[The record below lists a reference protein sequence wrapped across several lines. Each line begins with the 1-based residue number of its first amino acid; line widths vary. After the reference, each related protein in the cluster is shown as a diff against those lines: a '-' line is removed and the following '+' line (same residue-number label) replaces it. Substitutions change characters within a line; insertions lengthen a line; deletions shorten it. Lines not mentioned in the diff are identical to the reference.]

1 MSLEIAAVAASG
13 IAGAGGFAGSSIQ
26 AGYGAGFAP
35 AATGF
40 QAALQA
46 AGAPQ
51 AGAGPDAIGQALKGV
66 MTTLEGVNS
75 QASNLAAHAKAAE
88 AAGGMSPG
96 EMIMMTVRCHAFL
109 FNCQLTSN
117 IANRTSDGFQQLFR
131 QQG

>member
-1 MSLEIAAVAASG
+1 MSLEVTAALASG
-13 IAGAGGFAGSSIQ
+13 VAGASGFGGSGVQ

-35 AATGF
+35 AANGF
-40 QAALQA
+40 QAALRA
-46 AGAPQ
+46 AEPT
-51 AGAGPDAIGQALKGV
+51 AGGSPDAIGQALKGV
-66 MTTLEGVNS
+66 MTTLEGVNG
-75 QASNLAAHAKAAE
+75 QASNLAAHARAAE

-117 IANRTSDGFQQLFR
+117 IANRTSDGLLQLYR